1 MFCRNILGAMV
12 LIPRCARAAARA
24 TGCTT
29 RELALASK
37 PIVACAIF
45 RLIQIKRECSKDHS
59 GSRRHFPGTQEA
71 SIVVEAS
78 RYFAPDHLRDGRPV
92 EIRALRP
99 DDRADMLAT
108 IGRTSMQS
116 LQQRFF
122 VPKKGFSEQEIA
134 FFLDIDFDSHV
145 ALIAQIDEVG
155 RPAIV
160 GGGRYVIVQPGQA
173 EIAFVVVDAY
183 QGQGIGTILM
193 RHLIILAHNAGLK
206 ELIAEVLPDNSV
218 MLKLLKKFSFKTVSG
233 GSPQVIHLAL
243 RLP

>member
-1 MFCRNILGAMV
+1 MFD
-12 LIPRCARAAARA
+12 AAHYSLPER
-24 TGCTT
+24 
-29 RELALASK
+29 
-37 PIVACAIF
+37 
-45 RLIQIKRECSKDHS
+45 
-59 GSRRHFPGTQEA
+59 
-71 SIVVEAS
+71 
-78 RYFAPDHLRDGRPV
+78 LRDGRPV

-145 ALIAQIDEVG
+145 ALIAQIDEDGQPVI
-155 RPAIV
+155 A
-160 GGGRYVIVQPGQA
+160 GGGRYIVVEPGRA

-183 QGQGIGTILM
+183 QGQGVGTILM
-193 RHLIILAHNAGLK
+193 RHLAILARDAGLK
-206 ELIAEVLPDNSV
+206 ELIAEVLPENSA
-218 MLKLLKKFSFKTVSG
+218 MLKLFRKFGFKTASK

-243 RLP
+243 QLP